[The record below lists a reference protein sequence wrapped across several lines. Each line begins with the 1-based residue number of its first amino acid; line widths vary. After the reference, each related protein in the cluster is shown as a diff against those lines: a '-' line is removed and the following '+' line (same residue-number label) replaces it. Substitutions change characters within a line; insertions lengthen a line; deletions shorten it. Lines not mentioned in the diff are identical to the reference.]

1 MPLVEQPHRLAF
13 ADRFRENVH
22 RHVGTAPW
30 TIDRKEA
37 QASGRQSVEMAI
49 GMRHQ
54 LIGLFRR
61 RIEADRMID
70 IVVYGKRQAR
80 VGSIDR
86 TGGGEDEVVGFTML
100 ASFQNI
106 EESGEIGIG
115 VLQRVTDTGLRG
127 KMHHRSKFAV
137 AKYGLYA
144 LAIGEIDLVK
154 TEVVEFAENG
164 DARVLQR
171 RINAVEAH
179 YRAPSLQ

>member
-1 MPLVEQPHRLAF
+1 
-13 ADRFRENVH
+13 
-22 RHVGTAPW
+22 
-30 TIDRKEA
+30 
-37 QASGRQSVEMAI
+37 MAI

-54 LIGLFRR
+54 LIRLFRR

-106 EESGEIGIG
+106 EESGEIGIEIGVG

-164 DARVLQR
+164 DTRVLQR
-171 RINAVEAH
+171 RIIIVVDAVEAH
-179 YRAPSLQ
+179 DCAASLQKAMS